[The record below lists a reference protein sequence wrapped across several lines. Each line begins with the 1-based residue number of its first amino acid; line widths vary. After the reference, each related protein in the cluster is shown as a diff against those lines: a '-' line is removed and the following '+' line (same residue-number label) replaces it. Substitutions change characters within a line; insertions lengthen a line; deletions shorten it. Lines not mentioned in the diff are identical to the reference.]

1 MIGRDRARRRANV
14 AEPAASRRRRVAA
27 MPFIFVVV
35 FIDVLGIGIALP
47 VLPLL
52 VGEFTASRE
61 LQSYWYGALVVVYG
75 VMQFFCAPLLGAL
88 SDRFGRRPLLL
99 WSLLGLGAHF
109 LLLALAPS
117 LAWMFVARVLGGTAG
132 ASFTVANAYA
142 SDVSSAERRAAA
154 FGLIGAAFGLGFIF
168 GPMIGGLL
176 GAADLRLPFYAAAGL
191 SLINA
196 IYGYLV
202 VPESLPSER
211 RTSFSLKRANPVSA
225 LFALVRHHEVGNL
238 VAVFAL
244 MVLAQLILQVTW
256 VLYTNF
262 RFGWGPRD
270 NGFALFLVG
279 LVATVVQG
287 ALLSRLLQRFGEVRL
302 ALAGLAVG
310 MIAYLCYGL
319 AQHDWMMYAII
330 VGNFLSFA
338 AGPALQ
344 AVISNAMGPS
354 EQGITMGALNSI
366 NSIMFVVA
374 PAIGTPLL
382 AAVSHLP
389 PSDWKVGTTF
399 YLSAILQVIALVLAR
414 RHFAV
419 RRVERTA

>member
-1 MIGRDRARRRANV
+1 
-14 AEPAASRRRRVAA
+14 
-27 MPFIFVVV
+27 MPFIFAVV

-47 VLPLL
+47 VLPML

-109 LLLALAPS
+109 LLLALSPS
-117 LAWMFVARVLGGTAG
+117 LALMFLARVVGGTAG

-142 SDVSSAERRAAA
+142 SDISPPERRAAS

-176 GAADLRLPFYAAAGL
+176 GEADLRLPFYAAAGL
-191 SLINA
+191 SLLNA
-196 IYGYLV
+196 AYGYLF
-202 VPESLPSER
+202 VPESLPRDR
-211 RTSFSLKRANPVSA
+211 RTAFSLARANPFTA
-225 LFALVRHHEVGNL
+225 LVALARHREIGSLVVVFALV
-238 VAVFAL
+238 
-244 MVLAQLILQVTW
+244 VLAQLILQTTW
-256 VLYTNF
+256 VLFTHF
-262 RFGWGPRD
+262 RFGWGPRE
-270 NGFALFLVG
+270 NGFALFCVG

-287 ALLSRLLQRFGEVRL
+287 ALLGRLLRRFGEVRI

-310 MIAYLCYGL
+310 TVAYAFYGL
-319 AQHDWMMYAII
+319 AQHGWMMYAII

-344 AVISNAMGPS
+344 GLVSNAVGPG
-354 EQGITMGALNSI
+354 EQGVTMGALNSI

-374 PAIGTPLL
+374 PSVGTPLL
-382 AAVSHLP
+382 AQVSHLP
-389 PSDWKVGTTF
+389 PTDWRVGVTF
-399 YLSAILQVIALVLAR
+399 FVSAVLQAIALWLAR
-414 RHFAV
+414 KHFGQ
-419 RRVERTA
+419 RRTVGGT